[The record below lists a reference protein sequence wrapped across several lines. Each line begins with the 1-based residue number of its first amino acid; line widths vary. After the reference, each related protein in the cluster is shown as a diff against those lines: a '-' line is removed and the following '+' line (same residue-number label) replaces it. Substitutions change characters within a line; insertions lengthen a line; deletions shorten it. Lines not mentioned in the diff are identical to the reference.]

1 MKVFI
6 TGGSGFL
13 GKHII
18 SQLDN
23 KSIPVCSLS
32 RAKYPAMKLGK
43 VEILQGNLTDN
54 ISTKLQ
60 ECDVFIH
67 AAAHGVN
74 PGTATWEECFS
85 VNVSQSLKL
94 WQHAVENGI
103 QKFIII
109 GSCFEYGDSAS
120 NYSYIPVTAP
130 LKPTGPYHSSKAAAT
145 MAALGLAKDKNLNLQ
160 VLRPFHLYGSGE
172 PEYRFWP
179 SLKKAASNGHDFEM
193 TQGEQVRDFTPVEI
207 AAKQVIE
214 SINRKITMGQPE
226 IRNIGTG
233 KERTLKEFAKH
244 YWKKWNAKGQLL
256 FGSVNYRPNEVM
268 RYVPEIN

>member
-13 GKHII
+13 GKHIV
-18 SQLDN
+18 SQLDDN
-23 KSIPVCSLS
+23 GIPVCSLS
-32 RAKYPAMKLGK
+32 RSKYTSMPSDN
-43 VEILQGNLTDN
+43 VEILQANMTDD
-54 ISTKLQ
+54 ISSKLQ
-60 ECDVFIH
+60 ECDVLIH

-74 PGTATWEECFS
+74 PAKATWEECFS

-94 WQHAVENGI
+94 WLQAVNNGI
-103 QKFIII
+103 KNFIII

-120 NYSYIPVTAP
+120 DYSCIPVTAP

-179 SLKKAASNGHDFEM
+179 SLKKAASNGDDFEM
-193 TQGEQVRDFTPVEI
+193 TQGEQVRDFTPVEM
-207 AAKQVIE
+207 APKQIIE
-214 SINRKITMGQPE
+214 SINREITGGQPE

-233 KERTLKEFAKH
+233 KEKTLKEFAEY